1 MKKQNL
7 LTILLFIITFHL
19 PCVGQQNLTAR
30 QIMEKSREATLI
42 DGLES
47 ISTLRIIDKRG
58 RERIRKTAMASKSYP
73 DGTEKRIVHFLS
85 PADIKGTGM
94 LIFDYKNKDDAMWIY
109 LPAIRKTRR
118 IISKEKSTS
127 FMGSEFSKA
136 DMSAPNLDDFT
147 FEINGETT
155 VDNFPCYEIELKPKT
170 EKIADD
176 YGFFK
181 KVMTIDKENFVFRKA
196 LYYNNFDELTK
207 ILVIKKIKLLDKEKQ
222 KYMATNMVME
232 NKENGRRSVMIIDNM
247 QYNPKV
253 KEEYFTIRYLE
264 SMD

>member
-1 MKKQNL
+1 MKKQRL
-7 LTILLFIITFHL
+7 LTVLLFIIIFYL
-19 PCVGQQNLTAR
+19 PCAGQQNLTAR

-73 DGTEKRIVHFLS
+73 DGTEKRIIHFLS

-94 LIFDYKNKDDAMWIY
+94 LIFDYENKDDAMWIY
-109 LPAIRKTRR
+109 MPAIRKTRR

-147 FEINGETT
+147 FKIKGETT
-155 VDNFPCYEIELKPKT
+155 MDNLPCYEIELKPKT
-170 EKIADD
+170 EIIADD
-176 YGFFK
+176 YGFSN
-181 KVMTIDKENFVFRKA
+181 KVITIDKKNFVLRKA
-196 LYYNNFDELTK
+196 LYYNNFNELTK
-207 ILVIKKIKLLDKEKQ
+207 ILIIKKVVLLDKEKH

-232 NKENGRRSVMIIDNM
+232 NKENGRRSIIIIEEM
-247 QYNPKV
+247 QYNPNV
-253 KEEYFTIRYLE
+253 KEEFFTIRYLE